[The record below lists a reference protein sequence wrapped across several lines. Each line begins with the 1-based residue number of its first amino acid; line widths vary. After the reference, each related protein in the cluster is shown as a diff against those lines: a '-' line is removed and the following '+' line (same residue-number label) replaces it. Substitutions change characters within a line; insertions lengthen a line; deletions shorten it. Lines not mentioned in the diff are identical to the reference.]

1 MTVFFVNIVVTGVI
15 LNGKGG
21 KMRLFSALVLSAVL
35 CGSGTLCA
43 QSRRASGAKP
53 AIPEIQMNVALVN
66 TPSLLVQDKADA
78 GIPLGKTRKWL
89 QFQIAYKFS
98 SSAVNAKK
106 IYENMRVELY
116 VRHPAPDGYA
126 WFTGTQ
132 YLHCVMA
139 DMERHYAALYM
150 PPSTVTRY
158 ISRDK
163 KSKEVLKNIQGI
175 VILSDREGNIL
186 GMHCF
191 DLSTGGKK
199 LSRNQRNALLAAF
212 KAINQ
217 AKYKFV
223 DGIWPKE
230 NTPWEWIDAEKYDL
244 PKPVFRNSHTGT
256 QIKNAPAEQDAVED
270 NGE

>member
-1 MTVFFVNIVVTGVI
+1 MIVFFVNIVVKGII
-15 LNGKGG
+15 LNGKGV
-21 KMRLFSALVLSAVL
+21 KMRFLPALLLSAVL
-35 CGSGTLCA
+35 FGTGTLCA
-43 QSRRASGAKP
+43 QGKRAPARKP
-53 AIPEIQMNVALVN
+53 AISEIQMSAALVN

-78 GIPLGKTRKWL
+78 GIPLGKVKKWL

-98 SSAVNAKK
+98 SQAVNAKR
-106 IYENMRVELY
+106 IYEDIKVELY

-139 DMERHYAALYM
+139 DMERHYVALYM
-150 PPSTVTRY
+150 PPSTVARY
-158 ISRDK
+158 ISREK
-163 KSKEVLKNIQGI
+163 KSKEVLKNIQGV
-175 VILSDREGNIL
+175 VIISDRDDNLL
-186 GMHCF
+186 GVHYF

-199 LSRNQRNALLAAF
+199 LTRNQRNTILTAY

-230 NTPWEWIDAEKYDL
+230 NTPWQWVDAEKYDL
-244 PKPVFRNSHTGT
+244 PKPVFNSSRKT
-256 QIKNAPAEQDAVED
+256 QIKETPVEQGTEQE